1 MKKFTLLLMTMFA
14 VSIFAVGQIKL
25 LLHLNDTEEPL
36 EFIAT
41 TVDSITF
48 AGIAVEPEDPEKP
61 EDPDNPIKPED
72 PNKYENGY
80 EYVDLG
86 LSVMWASCNVGA
98 KSPEEMGDSY
108 SWGGT
113 KAYINAPFEY
123 EENYPWKNENGYTK
137 YNSNP
142 EEGIVDNKTK
152 LDLEDDAAHVKM
164 GGKWRLPSENEIRE
178 LVENCIITITTKE
191 GVEGLVFTAQN
202 GNSIFIPIIKE
213 SYHKISIIRSSE
225 LYQGD
230 YRLTTPIM
238 NVWDI
243 DMDFDNYYTISTG
256 IQEFGREALIPV
268 RGVFTSE
275 KTVSYPE
282 PNLWVSGTSSNHEYV
297 DLGLSVKWATCNLGA
312 SSKTGMGMKYRWA
325 ETTPTLNDN
334 FDYDSDYNNFLDEK
348 YNNKTTLA
356 KEDDAAYASW
366 GGEWRTPTFG
376 ELLELREKCI
386 WKQVVIDNVKGFQI
400 TGPNGNAIFLP
411 LNEDWSDY
419 MSSTTW
425 YVYRSSTT
433 KSYDVGTLNAGIFD
447 AMEYIRFAS
456 IGANYTTFYN
466 RPVLGEQNRVTLRL
480 DANNGKGEIA
490 EKTDVKGTPIDLSK
504 YIFTKTGYVF
514 TGWNTQADG
523 KGLFY
528 PMEQIFLLDGI
539 TLYAQWTKPTE
550 SNGKEKGYSYVDLGL
565 PSGTKWA
572 TMNVG
577 AESPS
582 DFGDFFA
589 WGETQPKGSYSWD
602 NYKWGN
608 EDEFTKY
615 SSTDNKT
622 VLESLD
628 DAASVNWGGS
638 WRMPTNNEMQELF
651 HDDNCTS
658 TKGYLDGK
666 LGYIIESKKN
676 GNSIF
681 IRFDTEMDIYSRTDY
696 WSSTLINVNMAETM
710 FNYYYGKDKYVGN
723 AVRPV
728 IPERDIY
735 TIKFEANGGE
745 GYMSYINAKYADVIT
760 LPQNTFTREGYA
772 FNGWTTHSPGSEGH
786 GDYYENKA
794 TFSVFKDLTLYAIWI
809 DKEHENYTP
818 EIENPGEGKVTICV
832 RTPEKMCGTIAT
844 PGHIAS
850 GEWQVGNAYENGQAL
865 ELLDGYDNWYI
876 GTFDYSDDY
885 FNEFKIVATDESGNW
900 TWSNQTNDYEIK
912 SGDCTNHGYSQHNIQ
927 IEHDDQVI
935 FIVINSFQVN
945 PCEEVAPAGL
955 ATFNLTPIG
964 FPDGTEFYVTGSFDD
979 YYWEWQELIE
989 EFKLTL
995 QSDGTYSAQIEV
1007 PESFTYRYIPVHPDE
1022 SFDPMYPERDLVM
1035 PVNLITNDTIEYFEE
1050 EYEYQ

>member
-48 AGIAVEPEDPEKP
+48 AGTAVE
-61 EDPDNPIKPED
+61 PED

-86 LSVMWASCNVGA
+86 LSVMWATCNVGA

-123 EENYPWKNENGYTK
+123 EEDYPWKNENGYTK

-164 GGKWRLPSENEIRE
+164 GGKWRIPSEDEIRE

-191 GVEGLVFTAQN
+191 GVEGLLFTAQN
-202 GNSIFIPIIKE
+202 GNSMFIPYIND
-213 SYHKISIIRSSE
+213 SYNKLSIIRSSE

-243 DMDFDNYYTISTG
+243 GMEFDNYYTITTG
-256 IQEFGREALIPV
+256 IHEFGREALIPV

-312 SSKTGMGMKYRWA
+312 SSKTGVGMKYRWA

-334 FDYDSDYNNFLDEK
+334 FDFDSDYNSFLNEK

-386 WKQVVIDNVKGFQI
+386 WKKVIIDNVKGFQI

-411 LNEDWSDY
+411 LNEDWSEY
-419 MSSTTW
+419 MSSMAQPDS
-425 YVYRSSTT
+425 YYSS
-433 KSYDVGTLNAGIFD
+433 VGILNVGISD
-447 AMEYIRFAS
+447 EMEYSRFAS
-456 IGANYTTFYN
+456 FGANFATFYN

-528 PMEQIFLLDGI
+528 SMEQIFVLDGI

-550 SNGKEKGYSYVDLGL
+550 SNG
-565 PSGTKWA
+565 
-572 TMNVG
+572 N
-577 AESPS
+577 
-582 DFGDFFA
+582 
-589 WGETQPKGSYSWD
+589 
-602 NYKWGN
+602 
-608 EDEFTKY
+608 
-615 SSTDNKT
+615 
-622 VLESLD
+622 
-628 DAASVNWGGS
+628 
-638 WRMPTNNEMQELF
+638 
-651 HDDNCTS
+651 
-658 TKGYLDGK
+658 
-666 LGYIIESKKN
+666 
-676 GNSIF
+676 
-681 IRFDTEMDIYSRTDY
+681 
-696 WSSTLINVNMAETM
+696 
-710 FNYYYGKDKYVGN
+710 
-723 AVRPV
+723 
-728 IPERDIY
+728 
-735 TIKFEANGGE
+735 
-745 GYMSYINAKYADVIT
+745 
-760 LPQNTFTREGYA
+760 
-772 FNGWTTHSPGSEGH
+772 
-786 GDYYENKA
+786 
-794 TFSVFKDLTLYAIWI
+794 
-809 DKEHENYTP
+809 
-818 EIENPGEGKVTICV
+818 
-832 RTPEKMCGTIAT
+832 
-844 PGHIAS
+844 
-850 GEWQVGNAYENGQAL
+850 
-865 ELLDGYDNWYI
+865 
-876 GTFDYSDDY
+876 
-885 FNEFKIVATDESGNW
+885 
-900 TWSNQTNDYEIK
+900 
-912 SGDCTNHGYSQHNIQ
+912 
-927 IEHDDQVI
+927 
-935 FIVINSFQVN
+935 
-945 PCEEVAPAGL
+945 
-955 ATFNLTPIG
+955 
-964 FPDGTEFYVTGSFDD
+964 
-979 YYWEWQELIE
+979 
-989 EFKLTL
+989 
-995 QSDGTYSAQIEV
+995 
-1007 PESFTYRYIPVHPDE
+1007 
-1022 SFDPMYPERDLVM
+1022 
-1035 PVNLITNDTIEYFEE
+1035 
-1050 EYEYQ
+1050 